1 VVEVADTNPSSIVHV
16 LVVQDIPV
24 GSFSDVIAELNPA
37 FGGIYYTKKFVLP
50 VAARH
55 QDQKADTGNRFF
67 HFQAIGTGGMNACK
81 VLIFLLFIGIEF
93 DARLAQP
100 SVLLVNSVASLFGLL
115 PCLVVD
121 SL

>member
-1 VVEVADTNPSSIVHV
+1 
-16 LVVQDIPV
+16 
-24 GSFSDVIAELNPA
+24 LNPA

-67 HFQAIGTGGMNACK
+67 HFQAIGTGSMNVCK
-81 VLIFLLFIGIEF
+81 VLIFLLFVGREF

-115 PCLVVD
+115 PCFVVD